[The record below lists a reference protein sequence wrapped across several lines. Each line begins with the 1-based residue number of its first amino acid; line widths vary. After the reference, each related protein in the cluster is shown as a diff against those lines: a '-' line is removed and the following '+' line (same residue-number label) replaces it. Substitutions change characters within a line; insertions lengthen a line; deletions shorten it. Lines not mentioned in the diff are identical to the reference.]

1 MLKVSPKNCGFKLEL
16 DSIAPDKSISHR
28 SVIFSLLSNK
38 PSVIGNYLQGEDTLN
53 TLKIAQELGLQVEK
67 LDSSHLRFIPP
78 KSIKEPLDV
87 LDCGNAG
94 TAMRLYTGL
103 LAASKGFFVL
113 SGDKYLNQRPMN
125 RVITPLREIGAEIF
139 SREGGFAP
147 IGIIGKKLKGFKFQS
162 QISSAQVKSAMILAA
177 LQASE
182 PSVYVEQELS
192 RDHTERMLIGMGA
205 DLKIIESSTLDS
217 STPEIL
223 ESKILESKS
232 SSTQS
237 IVIKPLSKPLESI
250 CLEIPADPSSAF
262 FFALVAAIT
271 PKSEVILK
279 NVLLN
284 KTRIEAFEVLKKM
297 GAKVEFNK
305 LDSTYED
312 VGDIYVAHNE
322 LHGVIIEENI
332 SWLIDEIPA
341 LSIAMA
347 LANGTSEVR
356 NAKELRVKE
365 SDRIKA
371 VIQNLRVLGIECEEK
386 EDGFRIFGAEFKGGE
401 IESFGDHR
409 IAMSFAIAG
418 LVAPVSIQDY
428 ECINIS
434 FPNFLEILAR
444 ITRVDLE

>member
-1 MLKVSPKNCGFKLEL
+1 MLKIAPKNCGFKIEL

-28 SVIFSLLSNK
+28 CAIFSLLSDK
-38 PSVIGNYLQGEDTLN
+38 PSVIGNYLQGEDTLHS
-53 TLKIAQELGLQVEK
+53 LQIAQNLGLQVEK
-67 LDSSHLRFIPP
+67 LDSNHLRLTPP
-78 KSIKEPLDV
+78 KSIKEPTDV

-103 LAASKGFFVL
+103 LAANNGFFVL

-125 RVITPLREIGAEIF
+125 RVILPLREIGAEIF

-147 IGIIGKKLKGFKFQS
+147 IGISGKKLKGFKFQS

-182 PSVYVEQELS
+182 PSVYIEQELS
-192 RDHTERMLIGMGA
+192 RDHTEKMLLGMGA
-205 DLKIIESSTLDS
+205 DLEITKLPESA
-217 STPEIL
+217 
-223 ESKILESKS
+223 ESNA
-232 SSTQS
+232 QS
-237 IVIKPLSKPLESI
+237 ILIKPLSKPLEPI

-262 FFALVAAIT
+262 FFAVAAAIT

-284 KTRIEAFEVLKKM
+284 KTRIEAFEVLRKM
-297 GAKVEFNK
+297 GAKVEYNK

-322 LHGVIIEENI
+322 LRGVIIEENI

-347 LANGTSEVR
+347 LASGVSEVK

-371 VIQNLRVLGIECEEK
+371 VIQNLRALGIECEEK
-386 EDGFRIFGAEFKGGE
+386 EDGFKIIGGEFKGGE

-418 LVAPVSIQDY
+418 LLANVSIKDY
-428 ECINIS
+428 ECINVS

-444 ITRVDLE
+444 ITKVDLE